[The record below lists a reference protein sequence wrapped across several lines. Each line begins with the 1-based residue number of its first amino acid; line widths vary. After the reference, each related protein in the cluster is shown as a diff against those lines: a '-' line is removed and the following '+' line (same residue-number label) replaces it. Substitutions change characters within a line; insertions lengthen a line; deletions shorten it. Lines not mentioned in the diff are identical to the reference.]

1 MYQYTEERDEHGSV
15 DAGQKIVVAVVDAL
29 QIVQL
34 GEAVLR
40 YLHQLVV
47 QDVEELDSL
56 LVLHQDL

>member
-40 YLHQLVV
+40 YLP
-47 QDVEELDSL
+47 SGASSGSASGWRAGCG
-56 LVLHQDL
+56 